1 MPRIRTLLVA
11 LALVAIG
18 AAPAHAAAV
27 PQQVTV
33 AAATCTSDN
42 ANLAARLSSDLNEAV
57 FRSPNSM
64 GVTVLD
70 RKTNTVCNYNP
81 DLLVGVASIIKATIV
96 GTLLRRAQEEG
107 RGLTTAEQ
115 NNARL
120 AITESNNDATTTMY
134 NSLGNARI
142 QAFMNAVGMTDTQTG
157 TCWGCYRTSSSDQ
170 VNLLQALS
178 NDNPILTPDRKAYLL
193 GLMAQVI
200 SSQRWGTPAGAPPSA
215 TVHVKNG
222 WFPSGGQVNSI
233 GLFDGN
239 GHDYMMAVVT
249 GNSFTTEAGAAR
261 IELVARAAHRA
272 LNPTVAAWPTLRE
285 TSYGNRVQVLQRLLN
300 ARGATLNPDGD
311 FGPLT
316 ATAVRNFQSANG
328 LGADGIVGPLTWG
341 KLAATV
347 QSGATGES
355 VRALQLRLTAYGLAA
370 GAAGTFDATTVE
382 SVKTFQTSRGL
393 PSDGVVGTTTWQHLV
408 S

>member
-1 MPRIRTLLVA
+1 LASVVA
-11 LALVAIG
+11 VPAQ
-18 AAPAHAAAV
+18 AAVV
-27 PQQVTV
+27 PQQVTI
-33 AAATCTSDN
+33 AAATCTSND
-42 ANLAARLSSDLNEAV
+42 ANLAARLASDINEAM
-57 FRSPNSM
+57 FRNPNSM

-70 RKTNTVCNYNP
+70 RKTNTVCNHNP
-81 DLLVGVASIIKATIV
+81 DFLVGVASIIKVTVV

-107 RGLTTAEQ
+107 RGLTATEQ
-115 NNARL
+115 NQARL
-120 AITESNNDATTTMY
+120 AITESNNDTTTAMY

-178 NDNPILTPDRKAYLL
+178 NDNPVLTPDRKAYLL
-193 GLMAQVI
+193 GLMAQVVA
-200 SSQRWGTPAGAPPSA
+200 SQRWGTPAGAPSTA

-239 GHDYMMAVVT
+239 GHDYMMTVLT
-249 GNSFTTEAGAAR
+249 GNSFSTTEGAAR
-261 IELVARAAHRA
+261 IELVARAVHRA

-285 TSYGNRVQVLQRLLN
+285 GSYGQRVQVLQRLLN
-300 ARGATLNPDGD
+300 SRGATLNPDGD

-328 LGADGIVGPLTWG
+328 LTADGIVGPLTWG
-341 KLAATV
+341 KLATTV
-347 QSGATGES
+347 SPGASGEG
-355 VRALQLRLTAYGLAA
+355 VRALQLRLSAYGLAA
-370 GAAGTFDATTVE
+370 GAAGTYDATTE
-382 SVKTFQTSRGL
+382 ASVRAFQTSHGIGA
-393 PSDGVVGTTTWQHLV
+393 DGVVGPTTWQHLV